1 MVPFRVTPCP
11 QNVMLFYN
19 FRYPWRKLRSP
30 GASQKAL
37 LVMMTPVAMFPLL
50 LAWDLAV
57 TSSRCDALM
66 SALNLVRARKEVRE
80 APPEEAVN
88 AEMCLNRL
96 ECFLNKLHNGQGLG
110 FTLFGNVVDKR
121 RLTATF
127 VALAS
132 GVSSLVVYLA
142 AIGDS
147 SVAGVDSSSRCALA
161 QVVHDVLR
169 ANFQQFNASCDF
181 AASNATL
188 ASLLVS
194 G

>member
-1 MVPFRVTPCP
+1 
-11 QNVMLFYN
+11 
-19 FRYPWRKLRSP
+19 
-30 GASQKAL
+30 
-37 LVMMTPVAMFPLL
+37 MFPLL

-57 TSSRCDALM
+57 TSSRCDTLM
-66 SALNLVRARKEVRE
+66 STLNLVRARKDVRE

-110 FTLFGNVVDKR
+110 FILFGNVVDKR